1 MSVLSGL
8 YISKLRIREI
18 GGTSVR
24 DQYGRTVD
32 YMRVSITDRCNLRC
46 RYCMPEGIELVSM
59 EEILTYEE
67 IERICTAAAK
77 TGIRKLK
84 ITGGEPLVR
93 LGCAELIGRLK
104 QIPGMEQVT
113 LTTNGVLLKEQL
125 PDLKAAGLDAV
136 NISLDSLD
144 RESYRKITGR
154 DQLPLVLES
163 IEAVLESGIVAKVNS
178 VLLKSVNEK
187 EWEDLTGL
195 AERYPLDVRFIEM
208 MPMGLGRD
216 FQGSS
221 QKEVLERL
229 RETFGPEQYLGG
241 NFGNGP
247 ATYVHFNGFA
257 GKIGFISALSHKFC
271 SECNRIRM
279 TAEGFLKPCLQYAS
293 GEDLREMIRNG
304 ASEEELIRAINR
316 TIYYKPACH
325 HFEVDDSAEF
335 EHKKMFRIGG

>member
-1 MSVLSGL
+1 M
-8 YISKLRIREI
+8 K
-18 GGTSVR
+18 
-24 DQYGRTVD
+24 DQYGRQIN
-32 YMRVSITDRCNLRC
+32 YMRVSVTDRCNLRC
-46 RYCMPEGIELVSM
+46 IYCMPEEGIKQVSHQD
-59 EEILTYEE
+59 ILTYDE
-67 IERICTAAAK
+67 IVQIVNAAAAV
-77 TGIRKLK
+77 GITRIKL
-84 ITGGEPLVR
+84 TGGEPLVR
-93 LGCAELIGRLK
+93 KNLAGLVEALRVV
-104 QIPGMEQVT
+104 PGIEEVT
-113 LTTNGVLLKEQL
+113 VTTNGILLKEQIGKL
-125 PDLKAAGLDAV
+125 AKAGISAV
-136 NISLDSLD
+136 NISVDSLD
-144 RESYRKITGR
+144 PDMYASIARK
-154 DQLPLVLES
+154 DALA
-163 IEAVLESGIVAKVNS
+163 AVLEGMEAAVSCPGLKVKINC
-178 VLLKSVNEK
+178 VPLKGLNEE
-187 EWEDLTGL
+187 EWVRL
-195 AERYPLDVRFIEM
+195 AQIARERPIDVRFIEM

-229 RETFGPEQYLGG
+229 RETFGPEQYLDG

>member
-1 MSVLSGL
+1 M
-8 YISKLRIREI
+8 K
-18 GGTSVR
+18 
-24 DQYGRTVD
+24 DQYGRQIN
-32 YMRVSITDRCNLRC
+32 YMRVSVTDRCNLRC
-46 RYCMPEGIELVSM
+46 IYCMPEEGIKQVSHQD
-59 EEILTYEE
+59 ILTYDE
-67 IERICTAAAK
+67 IVQIVNAAAAV
-77 TGIRKLK
+77 GITRIKL
-84 ITGGEPLVR
+84 TGGEPLVR
-93 LGCAELIGRLK
+93 KNLAGLVEALRAV
-104 QIPGMEQVT
+104 PGIEEVT
-113 LTTNGVLLKEQL
+113 VTTNGILLKEQIGKL
-125 PDLKAAGLDAV
+125 AKAGISAV
-136 NISLDSLD
+136 NISVDSLD
-144 RESYRKITGR
+144 PDMYASIARK
-154 DQLPLVLES
+154 DALA
-163 IEAVLESGIVAKVNS
+163 AVLEGMEAAVSCPGLKVKINC
-178 VLLKSVNEK
+178 VPLKGLNEE
-187 EWEDLTGL
+187 EWVRL
-195 AERYPLDVRFIEM
+195 AQIARERPIDVRFIEM

>member
-1 MSVLSGL
+1 M
-8 YISKLRIREI
+8 K
-18 GGTSVR
+18 
-24 DQYGRTVD
+24 DQYGRQIN
-32 YMRVSITDRCNLRC
+32 YMRVSVTDRCNLRC
-46 RYCMPEGIELVSM
+46 IYCMPEEGIKQVSHQD
-59 EEILTYEE
+59 ILTYDE
-67 IERICTAAAK
+67 IVQIVNAAAAV
-77 TGIRKLK
+77 GITRIKL
-84 ITGGEPLVR
+84 TGGEPLVR
-93 LGCAELIGRLK
+93 KNLAGLVEALRAV
-104 QIPGMEQVT
+104 PGIEEVT
-113 LTTNGVLLKEQL
+113 VTTNGILLKEQIGKL
-125 PDLKAAGLDAV
+125 AKAGISAV
-136 NISLDSLD
+136 NISVDSLD
-144 RESYRKITGR
+144 PDMYASIARK
-154 DQLPLVLES
+154 DALA
-163 IEAVLESGIVAKVNS
+163 AVLEGMEAAVSCPGLKVKINC
-178 VLLKSVNEK
+178 VPLKGLNEE
-187 EWEDLTGL
+187 EWVRL
-195 AERYPLDVRFIEM
+195 AQIARERPIDVRFIEM

-229 RETFGPEQYLGG
+229 RETFGPEQYLDG

-304 ASEEELIRAINR
+304 ASEEELIWAINR

>member
-1 MSVLSGL
+1 M
-8 YISKLRIREI
+8 K
-18 GGTSVR
+18 
-24 DQYGRTVD
+24 DQYGRQIN
-32 YMRVSITDRCNLRC
+32 YMRVSVTDRCNLRC
-46 RYCMPEGIELVSM
+46 VYCMPEEGIKQVSHQD
-59 EEILTYEE
+59 ILTYDE
-67 IERICTAAAK
+67 IVQIVNVAAAV
-77 TGIRKLK
+77 GITRIKL
-84 ITGGEPLVR
+84 TGGEPLVR
-93 LGCAELIGRLK
+93 KNLAGLVEALRAV
-104 QIPGMEQVT
+104 PGIEEVT
-113 LTTNGVLLKEQL
+113 VTTNGILLKEQIGKL
-125 PDLKAAGLDAV
+125 AKAGISAV
-136 NISLDSLD
+136 NISVDSLD
-144 RESYRKITGR
+144 PDMYASIARK
-154 DQLPLVLES
+154 DALA
-163 IEAVLESGIVAKVNS
+163 AVLEGMEAAVSCPGLKVKINC
-178 VLLKSVNEK
+178 VPLKGLNEE
-187 EWEDLTGL
+187 EWVRL
-195 AERYPLDVRFIEM
+195 AQIARERPIDVRFIEM

>member
-1 MSVLSGL
+1 M
-8 YISKLRIREI
+8 K
-18 GGTSVR
+18 
-24 DQYGRTVD
+24 DQYGRQIN
-32 YMRVSITDRCNLRC
+32 YMRVSVTDRCNLRC
-46 RYCMPEGIELVSM
+46 IYCMPEEGIKQVSHQD
-59 EEILTYEE
+59 ILTYDE
-67 IERICTAAAK
+67 IVQIVNAAAAV
-77 TGIRKLK
+77 GITRIKL
-84 ITGGEPLVR
+84 TGGEPLVR
-93 LGCAELIGRLK
+93 KNLAGLVEALRAV
-104 QIPGMEQVT
+104 PGIEEVT
-113 LTTNGVLLKEQL
+113 VTTNGVLLKEQIGKL
-125 PDLKAAGLDAV
+125 AKAGISAV
-136 NISLDSLD
+136 NISVDSLD
-144 RESYRKITGR
+144 PDMYASIARK
-154 DQLPLVLES
+154 DALA
-163 IEAVLESGIVAKVNS
+163 AVLEGMEAAVSCPGLKVKINC
-178 VLLKSVNEK
+178 VPLKGLNEE
-187 EWEDLTGL
+187 EWVRL
-195 AERYPLDVRFIEM
+195 AQIARERPIDVRFIEM

-216 FQGSS
+216 VQGSS

-229 RETFGPEQYLGG
+229 RETFGPEQYLDG

-247 ATYVHFNGFA
+247 ATYVHYNGFA

>member
-1 MSVLSGL
+1 M
-8 YISKLRIREI
+8 K
-18 GGTSVR
+18 
-24 DQYGRTVD
+24 DQYGRQIN
-32 YMRVSITDRCNLRC
+32 YMRVSVTDRCNLRC
-46 RYCMPEGIELVSM
+46 IYCMPEGGIEQVSHQD
-59 EEILTYEE
+59 ILTYDE
-67 IERICTAAAK
+67 IVRIVRAAAAA
-77 TGIRKLK
+77 GITRIKL
-84 ITGGEPLVR
+84 TGGEPLVR
-93 LGCAELIGRLK
+93 KNLAGLVEALRAV
-104 QIPGMEQVT
+104 PGIEEVT
-113 LTTNGVLLKEQL
+113 VTTNGILLKEQIGKL
-125 PDLKAAGLDAV
+125 AKAGISAV
-136 NISLDSLD
+136 NISVDSLD
-144 RESYRKITGR
+144 PDMYASIARK
-154 DQLPLVLES
+154 DALA
-163 IEAVLESGIVAKVNS
+163 AVLEGMEAAVSCPGLKVKINC
-178 VLLKSVNEK
+178 VPLKGLNEE
-187 EWEDLTGL
+187 EWVRL
-195 AERYPLDVRFIEM
+195 AQIARERPIDVRFIEM

-229 RETFGPEQYLGG
+229 RETFGPEQYLDG

>member
-24 DQYGRTVD
+24 DQYGRIVD

-136 NISLDSLD
+136 NISLDSLA
-144 RESYRKITGR
+144 GR
-154 DQLPLVLES
+154 VIGRSPDGISCRLCLRALRLFLRAGSWQRS
-163 IEAVLESGIVAKVNS
+163 IPS
-178 VLLKSVNEK
+178 
-187 EWEDLTGL
+187 
-195 AERYPLDVRFIEM
+195 F
-208 MPMGLGRD
+208 
-216 FQGSS
+216 
-221 QKEVLERL
+221 
-229 RETFGPEQYLGG
+229 
-241 NFGNGP
+241 
-247 ATYVHFNGFA
+247 
-257 GKIGFISALSHKFC
+257 
-271 SECNRIRM
+271 
-279 TAEGFLKPCLQYAS
+279 
-293 GEDLREMIRNG
+293 
-304 ASEEELIRAINR
+304 
-316 TIYYKPACH
+316 
-325 HFEVDDSAEF
+325 
-335 EHKKMFRIGG
+335 

>member
-1 MSVLSGL
+1 M
-8 YISKLRIREI
+8 K
-18 GGTSVR
+18 
-24 DQYGRTVD
+24 DQYGRQIN
-32 YMRVSITDRCNLRC
+32 YMRVSVTDRCNLRC
-46 RYCMPEGIELVSM
+46 IYCMPEEGIKQVSHQD
-59 EEILTYEE
+59 ILTYDE
-67 IERICTAAAK
+67 IVQIVNAAAAV
-77 TGIRKLK
+77 GITRIKL
-84 ITGGEPLVR
+84 TGGEPLVR
-93 LGCAELIGRLK
+93 KNLAGLVEALRAV
-104 QIPGMEQVT
+104 PGIEEVT
-113 LTTNGVLLKEQL
+113 VTTNGVLLKEQIGKL
-125 PDLKAAGLDAV
+125 AKAGISAV
-136 NISLDSLD
+136 NISVDSLD
-144 RESYRKITGR
+144 PDMYASIARK
-154 DQLPLVLES
+154 DALA
-163 IEAVLESGIVAKVNS
+163 AVLEGMEAAVSCPGLKVKINC
-178 VLLKSVNEK
+178 VPLKGLNEE
-187 EWEDLTGL
+187 EWVRL
-195 AERYPLDVRFIEM
+195 AQIARERPIDVRFIEM

-229 RETFGPEQYLGG
+229 RETFGPEQYLDG

-293 GEDLREMIRNG
+293 GEDLRKMIRNG

>member
-1 MSVLSGL
+1 M
-8 YISKLRIREI
+8 K
-18 GGTSVR
+18 
-24 DQYGRTVD
+24 DQYGRQIN
-32 YMRVSITDRCNLRC
+32 YMRVSVTDRCNLRC
-46 RYCMPEGIELVSM
+46 IYCMPEEGIKQVSHQD
-59 EEILTYEE
+59 ILTYDE
-67 IERICTAAAK
+67 IVQIVNAAAEV
-77 TGIRKLK
+77 GITRIKL
-84 ITGGEPLVR
+84 TGGEPLVR
-93 LGCAELIGRLK
+93 KNLAGLVEALRAV
-104 QIPGMEQVT
+104 PGIEEVT
-113 LTTNGVLLKEQL
+113 VTTNGVLLKEQIGKL
-125 PDLKAAGLDAV
+125 AKAGISAV
-136 NISLDSLD
+136 NISVDSLD
-144 RESYRKITGR
+144 PDMYASIARK
-154 DQLPLVLES
+154 DALA
-163 IEAVLESGIVAKVNS
+163 AVLEGMEAAVSCPGLKVKINC
-178 VLLKSVNEK
+178 VPLKGLNEE
-187 EWEDLTGL
+187 EWVRL
-195 AERYPLDVRFIEM
+195 AQIARERPIDVRFIEM

-229 RETFGPEQYLGG
+229 RETFGPEQYLDG

>member
-1 MSVLSGL
+1 M
-8 YISKLRIREI
+8 K
-18 GGTSVR
+18 
-24 DQYGRTVD
+24 DQYGRQIN
-32 YMRVSITDRCNLRC
+32 YMRVSVTDRCNLRC
-46 RYCMPEGIELVSM
+46 IYCMPEEGIKQVSHQD
-59 EEILTYEE
+59 ILTYDE
-67 IERICTAAAK
+67 IVQIVKAAAAV
-77 TGIRKLK
+77 GITRIKL
-84 ITGGEPLVR
+84 TGGEPLVR
-93 LGCAELIGRLK
+93 KNLAGLVEALRAV
-104 QIPGMEQVT
+104 PGIEEVT
-113 LTTNGVLLKEQL
+113 VTTNGILLKEQIGKL
-125 PDLKAAGLDAV
+125 AKAGISAV
-136 NISLDSLD
+136 NISVDSLD
-144 RESYRKITGR
+144 PDMYASIARK
-154 DQLPLVLES
+154 DALA
-163 IEAVLESGIVAKVNS
+163 AVLEGMEAAVSCPGLKVKINC
-178 VLLKSVNEK
+178 VPLKGLNEE
-187 EWEDLTGL
+187 EWVRL
-195 AERYPLDVRFIEM
+195 AQIARERPIDVRFIEM

>member
-1 MSVLSGL
+1 MSVLFGL

-32 YMRVSITDRCNLRC
+32 YIRVSITDRCNLRC

-163 IEAVLESGIVAKVNS
+163 IESVLESGIVAKVNS

-187 EWEDLTGL
+187 EWEDLAGL

-208 MPMGLGRD
+208 EDSLRRCPMKRSERSWNCDIRKWRRMNENMGTDRHNIIRFRD
-216 FQGSS
+216 F
-221 QKEVLERL
+221 
-229 RETFGPEQYLGG
+229 REALALSVRSTG
-241 NFGNGP
+241 NF
-247 ATYVHFNGFA
+247 AEA
-257 GKIGFISALSHKFC
+257 AIGS
-271 SECNRIRM
+271 
-279 TAEGFLKPCLQYAS
+279 
-293 GEDLREMIRNG
+293 
-304 ASEEELIRAINR
+304 
-316 TIYYKPACH
+316 
-325 HFEVDDSAEF
+325 V
-335 EHKKMFRIGG
+335 